1 MQESSRYDDVVQKC
15 WKPPPTGW
23 FKANVDAAVKT
34 DQQRT
39 GLGIVIRNSEGK
51 VVAVVMKTTK
61 FLDKVDYAEVE
72 ATQFGLE
79 IAGVEANQFGLEIT
93 GHAECIPVIMESDS
107 QEVVS
112 LMSCKKSTRT
122 EIF

>member
-1 MQESSRYDDVVQKC
+1 MH
-15 WKPPPTGW
+15 
-23 FKANVDAAVKT
+23 AAVKT

-51 VVAVVMKTTK
+51 VVAAIMNTTK

-72 ATQFGLE
+72 ASQFRLE
-79 IAGVEANQFGLEIT
+79 IAE
-93 GHAECIPVIMESDS
+93 HAGCIPVIMESNL
-107 QEVVS
+107 QEVVN
-112 LMSCKKSTRT
+112 LISCKKSIRT